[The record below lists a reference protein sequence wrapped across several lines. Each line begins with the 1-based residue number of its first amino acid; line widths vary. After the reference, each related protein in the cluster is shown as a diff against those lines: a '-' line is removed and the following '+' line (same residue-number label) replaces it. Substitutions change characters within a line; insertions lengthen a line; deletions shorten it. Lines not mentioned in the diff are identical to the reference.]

1 MSRPRAA
8 SSRPHADR
16 LPQACLSGSAT
27 GARPPAAS
35 MDWGPRGSPVAP
47 RPAPLSLGIGRGR
60 EVPGGVPRC
69 GYAPSVWARGA
80 GSLGGVARGGSRR
93 EDSRGPGRAGPR
105 RSRLLRQAPETRPA
119 GREAA
124 GKVQG
129 GRAEA
134 VQWRPKG
141 AAVLRPSQGPGGSGA
156 RGESARKPRGANP
169 GGGARAEAPAA
180 DFERQGWR
188 GGEARGNRGWAWA
201 IGRPLRHPTH
211 CPPGSFAAPLRR
223 QAPEALSLGVGRA
236 RGASRAPPRCG
247 CQRWPRGRVDSCAS
261 ASPSRLAR
269 SRFSLA
275 PLQGALTAAS
285 SNCRARRVVR
295 ARAFDNFAAAPLGSR
310 IRAAVRR
317 SRPALGAFGCRPGG
331 SSCTLLSS
339 AYAVRP
345 PQRIEL
351 HRVPPA
357 WPPRRGAPNSDCSV
371 GRYAKQGCCRAQWF
385 RHLAV
390 ARARRGPCGRR
401 GGRQCFSGL

>member
-1 MSRPRAA
+1 MSRLRAA

-129 GRAEA
+129 GCAEA
-134 VQWRPKG
+134 VHWRPKG

-211 CPPGSFAAPLRR
+211 CPPRVFCGPPAAPSSGGPVAGGR
-223 QAPEALSLGVGRA
+223 PRA
-236 RGASRAPPRCG
+236 RGLSRPPALWMPAVAPR
-247 CQRWPRGRVDSCAS
+247 PRGLLCLCFAK
-261 ASPSRLAR
+261 PPGP
-269 SRFSLA
+269 F
-275 PLQGALTAAS
+275 PLQPSAPSGRAYCGIEQLPRAA
-285 SNCRARRVVR
+285 RR
-295 ARAFDNFAAAPLGSR
+295 ARA
-310 IRAAVRR
+310 
-317 SRPALGAFGCRPGG
+317 
-331 SSCTLLSS
+331 
-339 AYAVRP
+339 
-345 PQRIEL
+345 
-351 HRVPPA
+351 RV
-357 WPPRRGAPNSDCSV
+357 
-371 GRYAKQGCCRAQWF
+371 
-385 RHLAV
+385 
-390 ARARRGPCGRR
+390 
-401 GGRQCFSGL
+401 